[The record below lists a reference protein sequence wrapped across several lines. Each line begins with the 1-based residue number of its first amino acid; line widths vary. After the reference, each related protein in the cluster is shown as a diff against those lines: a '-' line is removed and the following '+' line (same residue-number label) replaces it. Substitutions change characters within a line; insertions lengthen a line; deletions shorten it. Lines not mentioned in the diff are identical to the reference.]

1 MLFALY
7 TMLSAAYDGVVV
19 AKVPFEPYDFVKRL
33 SQRSL
38 PPPGDDDGAGA
49 AASFRTDCAMP
60 FLYALCTLAFRTNI
74 QKLLGTAPP
83 QTGNAFAL
91 AAGEEMRAY

>member
-1 MLFALY
+1 
-7 TMLSAAYDGVVV
+7 MLSTAYDGVVV

-60 FLYALCTLAFRTNI
+60 FLCALCTLAFRTNI